1 MGTKSVMKSPGAE
14 PASGEDEIAT
24 RVMIVDDHAL
34 VRLGLAQLIDKQAGL
49 KVVAQSEGMADT
61 LKQLSS
67 VRPDLMTIDLSLR
80 DGAGLELIKQV
91 ASIDESIKILVISM
105 HDERIFAERVL
116 KAGAKGYLNKE
127 EGYELVIEAVR
138 TVESGQIYLS
148 PSMTTRIVSRTW
160 GSKSDVMLTPLEA
173 LSDRELEVFELLGRG
188 LSTRST
194 ATTLHVS
201 IKTVE
206 THRERIKSKLALKNG
221 SELIQAAI
229 RWNFEQGS
237 MGSEGPDG
245 EAGDEGEDEDE
256 GDDTPIGSRVR
267 PRTPRASG
275 GNARKPPRRSSSDG
289 SSEQKKR
296 RRQRP

>member
-1 MGTKSVMKSPGAE
+1 MSTKTAVKSPGAA
-14 PASGEDEIAT
+14 PVSGEDEIAT

-34 VRLGLAQLIDKQAGL
+34 VRLGLAQLIDKQPGL
-49 KVVAQSEGMADT
+49 KVVAQTEGMADT

-67 VRPDLMTIDLSLR
+67 VRPDLMTIDLSLQ
-80 DGAGLELIKQV
+80 DGAGIELIKQIS
-91 ASIDESIKILVISM
+91 SIDDSIKILVISM

-127 EGYELVIEAVR
+127 EDPELVIEAVR
-138 TVESGQIYLS
+138 TVERGQIYLS

-160 GSKSDVMLTPLEA
+160 GPKSDVPLTPLEA

-188 LSTRST
+188 FSTRST

-206 THRERIKSKLALKNG
+206 THRERIKNKLALKNG
-221 SELIQAAI
+221 NELIKAAI

-237 MGSEGPDG
+237 VGSENPESDEDNEDDDG
-245 EAGDEGEDEDE
+245 E
-256 GDDTPIGSRVR
+256 DTPIGAKVEPKGRQ
-267 PRTPRASG
+267 AAG
-275 GNARKPPRRSSSDG
+275 GNAKKPSRKSSSN
-289 SSEQKKR
+289 
-296 RRQRP
+296 